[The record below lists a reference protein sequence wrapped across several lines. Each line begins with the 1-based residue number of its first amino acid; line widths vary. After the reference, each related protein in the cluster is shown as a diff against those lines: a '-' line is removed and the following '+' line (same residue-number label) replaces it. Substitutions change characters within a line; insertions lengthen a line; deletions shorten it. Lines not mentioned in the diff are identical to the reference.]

1 MSTGGGGTLRAQARR
16 RDGWITLA
24 LLPFA
29 LLWLSPLYLMAV
41 FASQGDAAIFSATTP
56 LVPGAEFAANVRRI
70 VEMVGFDRALLNS
83 VVVAVLYAA
92 VSALLTS
99 MAGYSFARYEFAG
112 KRLLFGL
119 LVATL
124 TVPYA
129 VVIIP
134 QYVLVARDLSLANT
148 LAAVI
153 VPPLFNSLGVLFMR
167 QTFLGL
173 PQEIL
178 DAARMDG
185 AGEFGIFFRIALPL
199 VRPSLAALLIILF
212 LASWNNYLWPLL
224 VATEPSARTAPVA
237 LGGIL
242 SASSGIPPWG
252 AIMAGAAILTLPMV
266 AVFVLLQ
273 RHFVSGIAAGAVK

>member
-1 MSTGGGGTLRAQARR
+1 MSEGLRGQARR
-16 RDGWITLA
+16 RDLWVTLA
-24 LLPFA
+24 LLPLA
-29 LLWLSPLYLMAV
+29 LLWLLPLYLMIV
-41 FASQGDAAIFSATTP
+41 FATQGDAAIFSASTP
-56 LVPGAEFAANVRRI
+56 LLPGGELLANVQRI
-70 VEMVGFDRALLNS
+70 VALVGFDRALLNS
-83 VVVAVLYAA
+83 VVIAAIYAV

-99 MAGYSFARYEFAG
+99 MAGYSFARYEFGG
-112 KRLLFGL
+112 KRILFGL

-148 LAAVI
+148 LVAVI

-167 QTFLGL
+167 QTFMSL

-178 DAARMDG
+178 DAGRMDG
-185 AGEFGIFFRIALPL
+185 AGEFRIFFLIALPL

-224 VATEPSARTAPVA
+224 VATEPEARTAPVA

-252 AIMAGAAILTLPMV
+252 AIMAGAAILTLPMI

-273 RHFVSGIAAGAVK
+273 RHFVSGITAGAVK